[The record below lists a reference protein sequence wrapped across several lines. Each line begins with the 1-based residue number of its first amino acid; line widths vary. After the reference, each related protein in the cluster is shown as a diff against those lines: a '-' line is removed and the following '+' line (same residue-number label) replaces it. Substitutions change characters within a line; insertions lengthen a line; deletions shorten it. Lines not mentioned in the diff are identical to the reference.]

1 MEYFFLWENNMFTLE
16 NAKKVLSEKKQEH
29 ILKYFDT
36 LTEEQ
41 KETLLKQIENINWA
55 DIQMIGKETSLTR
68 GEFSVPPAVSIAEI
82 SQKKEEYLAAGINS
96 IKKGEVAAVLLAG
109 GMGTRLGFDLPK
121 GCFNVGETHELYIF
135 ECLINN
141 LLDVVKMT
149 GVYIPLYIMTS
160 EKNDKST
167 RQFFAEHKY
176 FGYDETFVK
185 FFIQDMAC
193 AVDYDGKLLLEEK
206 GRLATSPN
214 GNGGW
219 FTSMVK
225 SGLDKDLHARRV
237 KWINIFAVDNVLQ
250 RIADPVF
257 VGATILG
264 NYESA
269 SKVVRKVDPH
279 EKMGLLCLEDG
290 KPSIVEY
297 YEMSKEMAEA
307 RDEDGS
313 LKYKYGVTLN
323 YLFALDKLEE
333 IVNNQLD
340 VHVVEKKIPYINE
353 KGELTSPTEPNGYK
367 FELLVLDMIHMMENN
382 LAFEVEREKEF
393 APIKNLH
400 GSDSVDSARELLKK
414 NGITL

>member
-1 MEYFFLWENNMFTLE
+1 MITFDT
-16 NAKKVLSEKKQEH
+16 AKKLLDEKNQSQVLR
-29 ILKYFDT
+29 YFDS
-36 LTEEQ
+36 LSQGE
-41 KETLLKQIENINWA
+41 KESFLKQIENINWS
-55 DIQMIGKETSLTR
+55 DFEKIGSSSQTSR
-68 GEFSVPPAVSIAEI
+68 GSFLPPPALSIDEI
-82 SQKKEEYLAAGINS
+82 NQNKDSYKKTGLET
-96 IKKGEVAAVLLAG
+96 IKKGQVAAVLLAG

-121 GCFNVGETHELYIF
+121 GCFNVGLTRELYIF

-141 LLDVVKMT
+141 LLDVVKEA
-149 GVYIPLYIMTS
+149 GVYVPLYIMTS
-160 EKNDKST
+160 EKNDQAT
-167 RQFFAEHKY
+167 QNFFKEHNY
-176 FGYDETFVK
+176 FGYDKDYVK

-225 SGLDKDLHARRV
+225 AGLDKDLHARNI

-257 VGATILG
+257 VGATIEG
-264 NYESA
+264 KYQSA
-269 SKVVRKVDPH
+269 SKVVRKVEPH

-307 RDEDGS
+307 KDADGS
-313 LKYKYGVTLN
+313 LTYKFGVILN
-323 YLFALDKLEE
+323 YLFSLDKLEE
-333 IVNNQLD
+333 IVNKSLEI
-340 VHVVEKKIPYINE
+340 HVVEKKIPYIDADGN
-353 KGELTSPTEPNGYK
+353 KVSPTEPNGYK
-367 FELLVLDMIHMMENN
+367 FELLVLDMVHMMDNN
-382 LAFEVEREKEF
+382 LAFEVDRNKEF

-400 GSDSVDSARELLKK
+400 GTDSVDSARDLLKLNK
-414 NGITL
+414 VLL

>member
-1 MEYFFLWENNMFTLE
+1 MITIKEAETLL
-16 NAKKVLSEKKQEH
+16 KEKNQEH

-36 LTEEQ
+36 LDEKSKADFLT
-41 KETLLKQIENINWA
+41 QIENINWS
-55 DIQMIGKETSLTR
+55 DFSKIGSSSSSQR
-68 GEFSVPPAVSIAEI
+68 GKFNPPPALSIDEI
-82 SQKKEEYLAAGINS
+82 SNNKAAYESTGLEA

-121 GCFNVGETHELYIF
+121 GCFNVGLTHPLYIF

-141 LLDVVKMT
+141 LLDVVKLA
-149 GVYIPLYIMTS
+149 GVYVPLYIMTS
-160 EKNDKST
+160 EKNDAATKS
-167 RQFFAEHKY
+167 FFAEHDY
-176 FGYDETFVK
+176 FGYNKDYVK

-193 AVDYDGKLLLEEK
+193 AVDYNGKLLLEEK

-219 FTSMVK
+219 FTSMIK
-225 SGLDKDLHARRV
+225 AGLDKDLHARNV

-257 VGATILG
+257 VGATIAG
-264 NYESA
+264 NYQSA
-269 SKVVRKVDPH
+269 SKVVRKVEPH

-307 RDEDGS
+307 RDSDGS
-313 LKYKYGVTLN
+313 LTYKYGVTLN
-323 YLFALDKLEE
+323 YLFSLEKLEQ
-333 IVNNQLD
+333 IVNTSLEI
-340 VHVVEKKIPYINE
+340 HVVEKKIPFIDADGN
-353 KGELTSPTEPNGYK
+353 KVSPTEPNGYK
-367 FELLVLDMIHMMENN
+367 FELLVLDMVHMMDNN
-382 LAFEVEREKEF
+382 LAFEVKRENEF

-400 GSDSVDSARELLKK
+400 GSDSVDSARELLKL
-414 NGITL
+414 NNVAL

>member
-1 MEYFFLWENNMFTLE
+1 
-16 NAKKVLSEKKQEH
+16 
-29 ILKYFDT
+29 
-36 LTEEQ
+36 
-41 KETLLKQIENINWA
+41 
-55 DIQMIGKETSLTR
+55 MIGKETSLTR

-96 IKKGEVAAVLLAG
+96 IKKGEVATVLLAG

-225 SGLDKDLHARRV
+225 SGLDKDLHARGV

-297 YEMSKEMAEA
+297 YEM
-307 RDEDGS
+307 
-313 LKYKYGVTLN
+313 
-323 YLFALDKLEE
+323 
-333 IVNNQLD
+333 
-340 VHVVEKKIPYINE
+340 
-353 KGELTSPTEPNGYK
+353 
-367 FELLVLDMIHMMENN
+367 
-382 LAFEVEREKEF
+382 
-393 APIKNLH
+393 
-400 GSDSVDSARELLKK
+400 
-414 NGITL
+414 

>member
-1 MEYFFLWENNMFTLE
+1 MITIKEAETLLKDK
-16 NAKKVLSEKKQEH
+16 NQEH

-36 LTEEQ
+36 LDEKSKADFLT
-41 KETLLKQIENINWA
+41 QIENINWS
-55 DIQMIGKETSLTR
+55 DFSKIGSSSSSLR
-68 GEFSVPPAVSIAEI
+68 GKFNPPPALSIDEI
-82 SQKKEEYLAAGINS
+82 SNNKAAYESTGLEA

-121 GCFNVGETHELYIF
+121 GCFNVGLTHPLYIF

-141 LLDVVKMT
+141 LLDVVKLA
-149 GVYIPLYIMTS
+149 GVYVPLYIMTS
-160 EKNDKST
+160 EKNDAATKA
-167 RQFFAEHKY
+167 FFAEHDY
-176 FGYDETFVK
+176 FGYNKDYVK

-193 AVDYDGKLLLEEK
+193 AVDYNGKLLLEEK

-219 FTSMVK
+219 FTSMIK
-225 SGLDKDLHARRV
+225 AGLDKDLHARNV

-257 VGATILG
+257 VGATITG
-264 NYESA
+264 NYQSA
-269 SKVVRKVDPH
+269 SKVVRKVEPH

-307 RDEDGS
+307 RDSDGS
-313 LKYKYGVTLN
+313 LTYKYGVTLN
-323 YLFALDKLEE
+323 YLFSLEKLEQ
-333 IVNNQLD
+333 IVNTSLEI
-340 VHVVEKKIPYINE
+340 HVVEKKIPFIDADGN
-353 KGELTSPTEPNGYK
+353 KVSPTEPNGYK
-367 FELLVLDMIHMMENN
+367 FELLVLDMVHMMDNN
-382 LAFEVEREKEF
+382 LAFEVKRENEF

-400 GSDSVDSARELLKK
+400 GSDSVDSARELLKL
-414 NGITL
+414 NNVEL